1 MTTVTLKIWDEAN
14 ELMMEANLDNP
25 DAINEAPTA
34 ALIFGSY
41 LGANTAAIVEDAMRW
56 YKQRSPLHRL
66 RFTCR
71 GTRRSSYEQMD

>member
-1 MTTVTLKIWDEAN
+1 MTTVTLLIWDEGN
-14 ELMMEANLDNP
+14 ELKMEAVLDNP

-56 YKQRSPLHRL
+56 YKEQV
-66 RFTCR
+66 TAA
-71 GTRRSSYEQMD
+71 SSERDK

>member
-1 MTTVTLKIWDEAN
+1 MTTVTLRIWDEN
-14 ELMMEANLDNP
+14 DELKMEATLDNP

-56 YKQRSPLHRL
+56 YKQQVTAASAEIYVPRDKEIKL
-66 RFTCR
+66 
-71 GTRRSSYEQMD
+71 

>member
-1 MTTVTLKIWDEAN
+1 MTTVTLRIWDEGN
-14 ELMMEANLDNP
+14 ELKMEAVLDNP

-56 YKQRSPLHRL
+56 YKEQFTAPSPER
-66 RFTCR
+66 
-71 GTRRSSYEQMD
+71 DK

>member
-1 MTTVTLKIWDEAN
+1 MTTVTLKIWDEAD
-14 ELMMEANLDNP
+14 ELKMEANLDNP

-56 YKQRSPLHRL
+56 YKQQVTSAPPEVYMPRDKEIKL
-66 RFTCR
+66 
-71 GTRRSSYEQMD
+71 

>member
-1 MTTVTLKIWDEAN
+1 MTTVTLLIWDEGN
-14 ELMMEANLDNP
+14 ELKMEAVLDNP

-56 YKQRSPLHRL
+56 YKEQFTAPSPDIVMPRDKEIK
-66 RFTCR
+66 T
-71 GTRRSSYEQMD
+71 

>member
-1 MTTVTLKIWDEAN
+1 MTTVTLRIWDEGE
-14 ELMMEANLDNP
+14 ELKMEATLDNP

-56 YKQRSPLHRL
+56 YKQQVISAPPEVYMPRDKEIKL
-66 RFTCR
+66 
-71 GTRRSSYEQMD
+71 